1 MTGLD
6 LRLLLDK
13 YKNINIFTHLRPDGD
28 AIGSSLALGNALRH
42 ESKNIRLFCSDE
54 IPSKYSFLPGVEVF
68 QRYFEREE
76 EEGLAIVLDC
86 SDLKRLGHLR
96 DGLKELNEI
105 INIDHHIT
113 NEKFGDVN
121 IIDSSAAS
129 TGEMIYKL
137 LQTNNLEINKE
148 ICLCLYVAI
157 SSDTGS
163 FKYENTT
170 PQTMEIAGQL
180 LEKGVNPAY
189 VSERIFDE
197 YPLSTIP
204 ILRDSLSTLQLDD
217 TGKVAWMQLSEK
229 VVLKHG
235 AKPDQLDGFVNYAK
249 NIMGVEVGV
258 FFYHTED
265 GETKTGLRSKSIDVA
280 ALAHKFG
287 GGGHVRAAGCSI
299 SGKPDDVVKKVLQA
313 IKSGLENKV
322 AVEK

>member
-1 MTGLD
+1 MTGLN

-13 YKNINIFTHLRPDGD
+13 YNSIYIFTHLRPDGD
-28 AIGSSLALGNALRH
+28 AIGSSLALGNALSH
-42 ESKNIRLFCSDE
+42 ESKKVRLFCSDA

-68 QRYFEREE
+68 QDYFEREE
-76 EEGLAIVLDC
+76 EDGLGIVLDC
-86 SDLKRLGHLR
+86 SDLKRLAHFK
-96 DGLKELNEI
+96 DDLKQLNKV

-129 TGEMIYKL
+129 TGEIIYKL

-148 ICLCLYVAI
+148 ISLCLYVAI

-170 PQTMEIAGQL
+170 PKTMEIAGKL
-180 LEKGVNPAY
+180 LENGVNPAY
-189 VSERIFDE
+189 VSQIIFDE
-197 YPLSTIP
+197 YPLSTIS
-204 ILRDSLSTLQLDD
+204 ILSYSLSTMQLDE
-217 TGKVAWMQLSEK
+217 TGRIAWMQLTDK
-229 VVLKHG
+229 VVREYG

-249 NIMGVEVGV
+249 NIIGVEVGV

-265 GETKTGLRSKSIDVA
+265 GETKTGFRSKNFDVA
-280 ALAHKFG
+280 AMAHKFG

-299 SGKPDDVVKKVLQA
+299 SGKPDDVVKKVLEA
-313 IKSGLENKV
+313 IKNGLNEKV
-322 AVEK
+322 V